1 MFTNKRNLYHSS
13 TSIIHVPFILHPNQ
27 EKSPKKE
34 KNRVVYV
41 TSLKFQFHRSLSACF
56 IHLCSNIFSSP
67 FSLFF
72 FNSSFFYFL
81 FFFLSIVINYPR
93 TLYKPSHQL
102 PIITLRTTSTSTTQL
117 FPLTPT
123 NTNHISSSALIS

>member
-93 TLYKPSHQL
+93 TLYKPSINSLSSLYAPPQPPL
-102 PIITLRTTSTSTTQL
+102 PNSSRSHPPTLTTYL
-117 FPLTPT
+117 PL
-123 NTNHISSSALIS
+123 H